1 MNMVYK
7 YVMLQ
12 DSCWWLM
19 EHLFE
24 SEKCSASDWIRP
36 ATFDIPYGRSNTL
49 RHCDTQGLRANNGNI
64 RFFPGCL

>member
-24 SEKCSASDWIRP
+24 SENAPRPTGFEP
-36 ATFDIPYGRSNTL
+36 ATFDISYGRSNRCATVT
-49 RHCDTQGLRANNGNI
+49 RKGYGEQWQHT
-64 RFFPGCL
+64 FFPGCL